1 MLYNDKRLNI
11 IIGAYGS
18 GKSEIAVNFA
28 RLMKESNPNQ
38 KVLIADLDIVN
49 PYYRSADAAKALE
62 KDGIKVVFPS
72 YARSNVDA
80 PVLGGEMYIIFD
92 DESYSGVY
100 DIGGEDM
107 GANVLGSF
115 KSRLEKTDANLLM
128 VVNTLRPFTSDVEG
142 ILQMALELT
151 EASRMNISG
160 FINNTNLL
168 METKI
173 EDVIEGE
180 KIIKEAAEKCGIPF
194 LATTVMEDAFSDE
207 DLAKLTAPEIIKL
220 KRSIHYNY

>member
-28 RLMKESNPNQ
+28 KLMKESKPEQ

-49 PYYRSADAAKALE
+49 PYYRSADAAKKLE
-62 KDGIKVVFPS
+62 DQGIRVIFPS

-115 KSRLEKTDANLLM
+115 KSRLEKVDTNLLM
-128 VVNTLRPFTSDVEG
+128 VVNTLRPFTSDVDG

-151 EASRMNISG
+151 EASRMNITG

-168 METKI
+168 METTI
-173 EDVIEGE
+173 DNVIEGE
-180 KIIKEAAEKCGIPF
+180 KIIKEASDKCGIPF
-194 LATTVMEDAFSDE
+194 LATTVMDGVFTDE
-207 DLAKLTAPEIIKL
+207 ELSRLKAPEVIKL
-220 KRSIHYNY
+220 QKTIHYNY